1 MTKVALYARYSS
13 ENQREAS
20 IEDQLRLCRLH
31 AEKQGWTIV
40 DSYTDRAISGA
51 SLLRP
56 GIQELIHDA
65 VRGRFAIVLAE
76 AMDRLSR
83 DQEDIAGLFKRMA
96 FSGVKIVTLSEGDVT
111 HLHVGLKGTM
121 NALFLKDLADKV
133 RRGLRGRVE
142 GGKSGGG
149 NCYGYD
155 VVKKFAADGE
165 PVRGDRAI
173 NKFEA
178 CVVRR
183 IFSNYASGKSPKRIA
198 FDLNKE
204 GIKAPGGGYW
214 GFSTINGNRR
224 RGTGILNNEMYV
236 GRIVWNRLRYIKD
249 PDTGKRVSRPNPE
262 SEWIFHDVPELRIIE
277 QDLWDRIKARQ
288 KAIKVERRTG
298 KPNRLHERQRAK
310 YLFSGLTRCA
320 CCGGGYSMISQTLM
334 GCSTARNKG
343 TCKNRLNIRRDELE
357 KRVLNGLKCLLMDPE
372 LFAIFCEEFT
382 RRMNERRMEARA
394 AIDAAKAE
402 IPRIERD
409 LERLVDR
416 FLNEDEAA
424 DALHARM
431 KQLEA
436 RKRELQV
443 FLAGAE
449 EPPPVLHPSMA
460 IVYRQRVGALY
471 DALQHEASRA
481 PAADI
486 IRSLVSEI
494 ILTPENGLLHVE
506 LRGDLAGMLTVAA
519 AGKPKSPTSGE
530 AGSGRTEQVMTV
542 TANRNLRDVRRVSDL
557 IEQVKMVAG
566 VGFEPTTFRL

>member
-1 MTKVALYARYSS
+1 MIKVALYARYSS
-13 ENQREAS
+13 ENQRDAS

-40 DSYTDRAISGA
+40 DSYVDRAISGA

-56 GIQELIHDA
+56 GIQELIQDA
-65 VRGRFAIVLAE
+65 TRGRFAIVLAE

-96 FSGVKIVTLSEGDVT
+96 FSGVKIVTLSEGDIT

-198 FDLNKE
+198 FELNKE
-204 GIKAPGGGYW
+204 GIKAPGGGDW

-249 PDTGKRVSRPNPE
+249 PDTGERVSRPNPE

-277 QDLWDRIKARQ
+277 QDLWNRIKARQ
-288 KAIKVERRTG
+288 EAIKVERSTG

-320 CCGGGYSMISQTLM
+320 CCGGGYSMISQTLV

-343 TCKNRLNIRRDELE
+343 TCKNRLNIRRDGLE
-357 KRVLNGLKCLLMDPE
+357 KRVLNGLKGHLMDPE

-394 AIDAAKAE
+394 AIDAAHAE

-416 FLNEDEAA
+416 FLKEDEAA

-443 FLAGAE
+443 FLADAE

-494 ILTPENGLLHVE
+494 ILTPKNGFLQVE
-506 LRGDLAGMLTVAA
+506 LRGDLVGILTVAA
-519 AGKPKSPTSGE
+519 AGRPKSPTSGE
-530 AGSGRTEQVMTV
+530 AGSVLTQQVMTV
-542 TANRNLRDVRRVSDL
+542 TANRNLHDVRRVSDL